1 MESKFE
7 SSVIPKNL
15 GDLLQ
20 GKVLNMT
27 SAVRD
32 RTTTKFRVQGSSNYS
47 NNNRT
52 IQFRLTS
59 SNYCD
64 LSTATLHWKL
74 KRDSTLQATEDL
86 AMLSAIESARLL
98 IGGKEV
104 ERVNNVR
111 ALKPIIYTKCS
122 SDYYNT
128 TLSLCGAYKY
138 RPCRTGVLA
147 TNASA
152 TSAPNDDS
160 RANLSD
166 NNYTIALPS
175 AQSGTNGQNVV
186 LDPLRILLMPH
197 TATSTTNF
205 GTGSNNANLGYGTH
219 SGTFG
224 HPINSQ
230 ATSYSNYR
238 IAYNNPVPSNLL
250 GGLVLENSFNPYTG
264 SLTDGFAS
272 QHIGRTG
279 DLSENQSMPLSLIF
293 GLCAKENSLFPLRN
307 VGSIEIELNLAPYE
321 SWFLHKPITST
332 IGAGN
337 AGVTRI
343 VDISNTNRSNAVH
356 VAGYDKYSIINPVIT
371 CDIVQC
377 ADSIVSRIDQM
388 CSSDTGFNMS
398 FQSYSTISQPIEYQ
412 ESITLNYLQ
421 GYSSLRDVYVSFQPA
436 VGMNPYYPKSDY
448 TLGSRFLQSNLQVG
462 STNFPAQDIEGASE
476 AYTELMKTYDDSYGK
491 PGGIIGYAEY
501 IGQRTASLNA
511 GVAQTAGAM
520 PSIAAAQWSDRNV
533 GACQVASIP
542 IMKPSCFLLGNSL
555 QKVLHHG
562 KTYSGLSTRSSG
574 LGLTHNLKFKSPT
587 LFVDPANN
595 KESLANPNFIDAHL
609 GQVQMIA
616 NTVFSHDVLLTIAN
630 DAVTVAV

>member
-20 GKVLNMT
+20 GKVMNMS

-32 RTTTKFRVQGSSNYS
+32 RTTQKFRVQGSSTYS

-59 SNYCD
+59 SNYAD
-64 LSTATLHWKL
+64 LSTACLHWKL

-98 IGGKEV
+98 VAGKEI

-128 TLSLCGAYKY
+128 TLSLAGTWKY

-152 TSAPNDDS
+152 TSAPNDDA
-160 RANLSD
+160 RANLSTD
-166 NNYTIALPS
+166 SYTIAIPS
-175 AQSGTNGQNVV
+175 GQEGTNGANIV
-186 LDPLRILLMPH
+186 LDPLRIMLLPH
-197 TATSTTNF
+197 TGTSSSNF
-205 GTGSNNANLGYGTH
+205 GAGSDTANLGYGT
-219 SGTFG
+219 STGTFG
-224 HPINSQ
+224 HPTNSQ
-230 ATSYSNYR
+230 ATSYSGYR

-264 SLTDGFAS
+264 SNTDGFSS

-307 VGSIEIELNLAPYE
+307 VGSVEIELNLAPYE
-321 SWFLHKPITST
+321 SWFLHKPVTST

-337 AGVTRI
+337 AGVSRI
-343 VDISNTNRSNAVH
+343 VDITNTKNNAVH
-356 VAGYDKYSIINPVIT
+356 AAGYDKYSIINPVIT

-398 FQSYSTISQPIEYQ
+398 FQSYSTISQPMDYQ
-412 ESITLNYLQ
+412 ESVTLNYLQ

-436 VGMNPYYPKSDY
+436 VGQNPYYPKSDY

-501 IGQRTASLNA
+501 LGQRTASLNA

-520 PSIAAAQWSDRNV
+520 PSIAAAQWADRNV

-542 IMKPSCFLLGNSL
+542 IMKPSCFILGNSL

>member
-59 SNYCD
+59 SNYAD
-64 LSTATLHWKL
+64 LSTACLHWKL

-98 IGGKEV
+98 VAGKEI

-128 TLSLCGAYKY
+128 TLSLTGAWKY

-147 TNASA
+147 TNTSA
-152 TSAPNDDS
+152 TSAPNDDA
-160 RANLSD
+160 RATVAD
-166 NNYTIALPS
+166 NNYTLTLPAGS
-175 AQSGTNGQNVV
+175 EGTNGANIV
-186 LDPLRILLMPH
+186 LDPLRVLLMPH
-197 TATSTTNF
+197 TATTTSNF
-205 GTGSNNANLGYGTH
+205 GTGSGTANLGYGTH

-224 HPINSQ
+224 HPTNSQ
-230 ATSYSNYR
+230 ATSYSGYR

-264 SLTDGFAS
+264 SLTDGFSS

-321 SWFLHKPITST
+321 SWFLHKPVTST

-337 AGVTRI
+337 AGVSRI
-343 VDISNTNRSNAVH
+343 VDITNTKNNAVH

-371 CDIVQC
+371 CDVVQV

-398 FQSYSTISQPIEYQ
+398 FQSYSTISQPMEYQ
-412 ESITLNYLQ
+412 ESVTLNYLQ

-436 VGMNPYYPKSDY
+436 VGQNPYYPKSDY

-462 STNFPAQDIEGASE
+462 STNFPAQDIEGPSE

-520 PSIAAAQWSDRNV
+520 PSIAAAQWADRNV
-533 GACQVASIP
+533 GSCQVASIP
-542 IMKPSCFLLGNSL
+542 IMKPSCFILGNSL

>member
-7 SSVIPKNL
+7 TSVIPKNL
-15 GDLLQ
+15 GDLMQ
-20 GKVLNMT
+20 GKVMNMT

-32 RTTTKFRVQGSSNYS
+32 RTTQKFRVQGSSSYS

-59 SNYCD
+59 NNYAD

-98 IGGKEV
+98 IAGKEV

-122 SDYYNT
+122 SDYYNS
-128 TLSLCGAYKY
+128 TLSLCGAWKY

-147 TNASA
+147 TNTSA

-160 RANLSD
+160 RADVAD
-166 NNYTIALPS
+166 NSYTITLP
-175 AQSGTNGQNVV
+175 AGKEGTNGANIV
-186 LDPLRILLMPH
+186 LDPLRVMLYPH
-197 TATSTTNF
+197 TATTTSNF
-205 GTGSNNANLGYGTH
+205 GTGSGTASLGYGTH
-219 SGTFG
+219 TGVFG
-224 HPINSQ
+224 HPTNSQ
-230 ATSYSNYR
+230 GTSFSSYR

-250 GGLVLENSFNPYTG
+250 GGLVLENSFVSYTG
-264 SLTDGFAS
+264 SNTDGFS
-272 QHIGRTG
+272 TQHIGRTG

-293 GLCAKENSLFPLRN
+293 GLCGKENSLFPLRN
-307 VGSIEIELNLAPYE
+307 VGSVEVEINLAPYE
-321 SWFLHKPITST
+321 SWWLHRPVTST
-332 IGAGN
+332 VGGN
-337 AGVTRI
+337 AGVSRI
-343 VDISNTNRSNAVH
+343 VNISTTKDNAVH
-356 VAGYDKYSIINPVIT
+356 AAGYDKYSIINPVIT

-398 FQSYSTISQPIEYQ
+398 FQSYSTISQPMDYQ
-412 ESITLNYLQ
+412 ENVTLNYLQ

-491 PGGIIGYAEY
+491 PGGIISYAEY
-501 IGQRTASLNA
+501 LGQRTASLNA
-511 GVAQTAGAM
+511 GIAQTAGAM
-520 PSIAAAQWSDRNV
+520 PSIAAAQWADRNV

-555 QKVLHHG
+555 QKVLYHG

-587 LFVDPANN
+587 LFTDPASN
-595 KESLANPNFIDAHL
+595 KESLANPNFLDAHL

>member
-7 SSVIPKNL
+7 ASIVPKNL

-20 GKVLNMT
+20 GKVMNMT

-32 RTTTKFRVQGSSNYS
+32 RTTQKFRVQGSSTYS

-59 SNYCD
+59 SNYAD
-64 LSTATLHWKL
+64 LSTATLHWRL

-98 IGGKEV
+98 IAGKEV

-128 TLSLCGAYKY
+128 TLSLAGAWKY

-147 TNASA
+147 TNSSA
-152 TSAPNDDS
+152 TVPPNNDS
-160 RANLSD
+160 RDLLSSGS
-166 NNYTIALPS
+166 YTIALP
-175 AQSGTNGQNVV
+175 ADQHGDNGANIV
-186 LDPLRILLMPH
+186 LDPLRVMLLPH
-197 TATSTTNF
+197 TGTADANF
-205 GTGSNNANLGYGTH
+205 GTGSATASLGYGTH
-219 SGTFG
+219 TGNFG
-224 HPINSQ
+224 HPTNSQ
-230 ATSYSNYR
+230 ATSYSGYR

-279 DLSENQSMPLSLIF
+279 DLSENHSMPLSLIF

-307 VGSIEIELNLAPYE
+307 VGSVEVELNLAPYE
-321 SWFLHKPITST
+321 SWWLHKPVTT
-332 IGAGN
+332 TVGAGN
-337 AGVTRI
+337 AGVTRKI
-343 VDISNTNRSNAVH
+343 NITTTKNDSVH
-356 VAGYDKYSIINPVIT
+356 ASGYDKYAIINPVIT

-388 CSSDTGFNMS
+388 CSSDSGFNMS
-398 FQSYSTISQPIEYQ
+398 FQSYSTISQPMDYQ
-412 ESITLNYLQ
+412 ESVTLNYLQ

-436 VGMNPYYPKSDY
+436 VGQNPYYPKSDY

-501 IGQRTASLNA
+501 LGQRTASLNA
-511 GVAQTAGAM
+511 GIAQTAGAM

-542 IMKPSCFLLGNSL
+542 IMKPSCFILGNSL

>member
-59 SNYCD
+59 SNYAD
-64 LSTATLHWKL
+64 LSTACLHWKL

-98 IGGKEV
+98 VAGKEI

-128 TLSLCGAYKY
+128 TLSLTGAWKY

-147 TNASA
+147 TNTSA
-152 TSAPNDDS
+152 TSAPNDDA
-160 RANLSD
+160 RATVAD
-166 NNYTIALPS
+166 NNYTLTLPAGS
-175 AQSGTNGQNVV
+175 EGTNGANIV
-186 LDPLRILLMPH
+186 LDPLRVLLMPH
-197 TATSTTNF
+197 TATTTSNF
-205 GTGSNNANLGYGTH
+205 GTGSGTANLGYGTH

-224 HPINSQ
+224 HPTNSQ
-230 ATSYSNYR
+230 ATSYSGYR

-264 SLTDGFAS
+264 SLTDGFSS

-321 SWFLHKPITST
+321 SWFLHKPVTST

-337 AGVTRI
+337 AGVSRI
-343 VDISNTNRSNAVH
+343 VDITNTKNNAVH

-371 CDIVQC
+371 CDVVQV

-398 FQSYSTISQPIEYQ
+398 FQSYSTISQPMEYQ
-412 ESITLNYLQ
+412 ESVTLNYLQ

-436 VGMNPYYPKSDY
+436 VGQNPYYPKSDY

-476 AYTELMKTYDDSYGK
+476 AYTELLKTYDDSYGK

-520 PSIAAAQWSDRNV
+520 PSIAAAQWADRNV
-533 GACQVASIP
+533 GSCQVASIP
-542 IMKPSCFLLGNSL
+542 IMKPSCFILGNSL

>member
-59 SNYCD
+59 SNYAD
-64 LSTATLHWKL
+64 LSTACLHWKL

-98 IGGKEV
+98 IAGKEV

-128 TLSLCGAYKY
+128 TLSFAGAWKY

-152 TSAPNDDS
+152 TSAPNADA
-160 RANLSD
+160 RATVAD
-166 NNYTIALPS
+166 NNYTLTLPAGS
-175 AQSGTNGQNVV
+175 EGANGANIV

-197 TATSTTNF
+197 TATSTSNF
-205 GTGSNNANLGYGTH
+205 GTGSGTANLGYGTH
-219 SGTFG
+219 SGSFG
-224 HPINSQ
+224 HPTNSQ
-230 ATSYSNYR
+230 ATSYSGYR

-264 SLTDGFAS
+264 SLTDGFSS
-272 QHIGRTG
+272 QHIGRSG
-279 DLSENQSMPLSLIF
+279 DLSESQSMPLSLIF

-321 SWFLHKPITST
+321 SWFLHKPVTST

-337 AGVTRI
+337 ASVSRI
-343 VDISNTNRSNAVH
+343 VDITNTKNNAVH

-371 CDIVQC
+371 CDIVQV

-398 FQSYSTISQPIEYQ
+398 FQSYSTISQPMDYQ
-412 ESITLNYLQ
+412 ESVTLNYLQ

-501 IGQRTASLNA
+501 LGQRTASLNA

-542 IMKPSCFLLGNSL
+542 IMKPSCFILGNSL

>member
-7 SSVIPKNL
+7 SSIIPKNL

-20 GKVLNMT
+20 GKVLNMS

-32 RTTTKFRVQGSSNYS
+32 RTTQKFRVQGSSTYS

-98 IGGKEV
+98 IAGKEC

-128 TLSLCGAYKY
+128 TLSLAGCWKY

-147 TNASA
+147 TNTSA
-152 TSAPNDDS
+152 TSAPNDDA
-160 RANLSD
+160 RATVAD
-166 NNYTIALPS
+166 NNYTLTLPAGS
-175 AQSGTNGQNVV
+175 EGTNGANIV
-186 LDPLRILLMPH
+186 LDPLRVLLMPH
-197 TATSTTNF
+197 TATTTSNF
-205 GTGSNNANLGYGTH
+205 GTGSATANLGYGTH
-219 SGTFG
+219 SGSFG
-224 HPINSQ
+224 HPTNSQ
-230 ATSYSNYR
+230 ATSYSGYR

-264 SLTDGFAS
+264 SLTDGFSS

-321 SWFLHKPITST
+321 SWFLHKPVTST

-337 AGVTRI
+337 AGVSRI
-343 VDISNTNRSNAVH
+343 VDITNTKNNAVH

-371 CDIVQC
+371 CDVVQV

-398 FQSYSTISQPIEYQ
+398 FQSYSTISQPMEYQ
-412 ESITLNYLQ
+412 ESVTLNYLQ

-436 VGMNPYYPKSDY
+436 VGQNPYYPKSDY

-520 PSIAAAQWSDRNV
+520 PSIAAAQWADRNV

-587 LFVDPANN
+587 LFTDPANN

>member
-20 GKVLNMT
+20 GKVLNMS

-32 RTTTKFRVQGSSNYS
+32 RTCQKFRVQGSSTYS

-98 IGGKEV
+98 VAGKEI

-128 TLSLCGAYKY
+128 TLSLAGAYKY

-160 RANLSD
+160 RANLSTGS
-166 NNYTIALPS
+166 YTIAVP
-175 AQSGTNGQNVV
+175 AGQEGTNGANIV
-186 LDPLRILLMPH
+186 LDPLRIMLLPH
-197 TATSTTNF
+197 TGTSSSNF
-205 GTGSNNANLGYGTH
+205 GAGSDTANLGYGT
-219 SGTFG
+219 STGTFG
-224 HPINSQ
+224 HPTNAQ
-230 ATSYSNYR
+230 ATSYSGYR

-264 SLTDGFAS
+264 SNTDGFAS

-279 DLSENQSMPLSLIF
+279 DLTESQSMPLSLIF

-321 SWFLHKPITST
+321 SWFLHKPVTST

-337 AGVTRI
+337 AGVSRI
-343 VDISNTNRSNAVH
+343 VDITNTKNNAVH
-356 VAGYDKYSIINPVIT
+356 TAGYDKYSIINPVIT
-371 CDIVQC
+371 CDVVQV

-398 FQSYSTISQPIEYQ
+398 FQSYSTISQPMDYQ
-412 ESITLNYLQ
+412 ESVTLNYLQ

-436 VGMNPYYPKSDY
+436 VGQNPYYPKSDY

-501 IGQRTASLNA
+501 LGQRTASLNA

-520 PSIAAAQWSDRNV
+520 PSIAAAQWADRNV

-542 IMKPSCFLLGNSL
+542 IMKPSCFILGNSL
-555 QKVLHHG
+555 QKVLHQG

>member
-7 SSVIPKNL
+7 TSVIPKNL
-15 GDLLQ
+15 GDLMS
-20 GKVLNMT
+20 GKVMNMT

-32 RTTTKFRVQGSSNYS
+32 RTTQKFRVQGSSTYS

-59 SNYCD
+59 SNYAD

-98 IGGKEV
+98 IAGKEV

-111 ALKPIIYTKCS
+111 ALKPIIYTRCS

-128 TLSLCGAYKY
+128 TLSLAGAWKY

-147 TNASA
+147 TN
-152 TSAPNDDS
+152 TSSTTAPNDDA
-160 RANLSD
+160 RANLSTD
-166 NNYTIALPS
+166 SYTIALP
-175 AQSGTNGQNVV
+175 AGQEGTNGANIV
-186 LDPLRILLMPH
+186 LDPLRVMLLPH
-197 TATSTTNF
+197 TGTSNSNF
-205 GTGSNNANLGYGTH
+205 GTGSGTANLGYGTH
-219 SGTFG
+219 TGTFG
-224 HPINSQ
+224 HPTNSQ
-230 ATSYSNYR
+230 ATSYSSYR
-238 IAYNNPVPSNLL
+238 LAYNNPVPSNLL

-279 DLSENQSMPLSLIF
+279 DLSENHSMPLSLIF
-293 GLCAKENSLFPLRN
+293 GLCAKENALFPLRN
-307 VGSIEIELNLAPYE
+307 VGSVEVEINLAPYD
-321 SWFLHKPITST
+321 SWWLHKPVTT
-332 IGAGN
+332 TVGAGN

-343 VDISNTNRSNAVH
+343 IDITNTKNNAVH
-356 VAGYDKYSIINPVIT
+356 AAGYDKYSIINPVIT

-398 FQSYSTISQPIEYQ
+398 FQSYSTISQPMEYQ
-412 ESITLNYLQ
+412 ESVTLNYLQ

-436 VGMNPYYPKSDY
+436 VGQNPYYPKSDY
-448 TLGSRFLQSNLQVG
+448 ALGSRFLQSNLQVG

-501 IGQRTASLNA
+501 LGQRTCSLNA
-511 GVAQTAGAM
+511 GTAQTAGAM

-595 KESLANPNFIDAHL
+595 KESLANPNFVDAHL
-609 GQVQMIA
+609 GGVQLIA

-630 DAVTVAV
+630 DAVSVAV

>member
-7 SSVIPKNL
+7 TSVIPKNL
-15 GDLLQ
+15 GDLMN
-20 GKVLNMT
+20 GKVMNMT

-32 RTTTKFRVQGSSNYS
+32 RTTQKFRVQGSSTYS

-59 SNYCD
+59 SNYAD
-64 LSTATLHWKL
+64 LSTCVLHWKL

-98 IGGKEV
+98 IAGKEV

-128 TLSLCGAYKY
+128 TLSLTGAWKY

-147 TNASA
+147 TN
-152 TSAPNDDS
+152 TSSTTAPNDDA
-160 RANLSD
+160 RANLSTGS
-166 NNYTIALPS
+166 YTIALP
-175 AQSGTNGQNVV
+175 AGQEGTNGANIV
-186 LDPLRILLMPH
+186 LDPLRVMLLPH
-197 TATSTTNF
+197 TGTSSSNF

-219 SGTFG
+219 TGTFG
-224 HPINSQ
+224 HPTNSQ
-230 ATSYSNYR
+230 ATAYSSYR
-238 IAYNNPVPSNLL
+238 LAYNNPVPSNLL

-279 DLSENQSMPLSLIF
+279 DLSENHSMPLSLIF
-293 GLCAKENSLFPLRN
+293 GLCAKENALFPLRN
-307 VGSIEIELNLAPYE
+307 VGSVEVEINLAPYE
-321 SWFLHKPITST
+321 SWWLHKPVTT
-332 IGAGN
+332 TVGAGN

-343 VDISNTNRSNAVH
+343 VDITNTKNNPVH
-356 VAGYDKYSIINPVIT
+356 SAGYDKYSIINPVIT

-398 FQSYSTISQPIEYQ
+398 FQSYSTISQPMEYQ
-412 ESITLNYLQ
+412 ESVTLNYLQ

-436 VGMNPYYPKSDY
+436 VGQNPYYPKSDY
-448 TLGSRFLQSNLQVG
+448 VLGSRFLQSNLQVG

-491 PGGIIGYAEY
+491 PGGLIGYAEY
-501 IGQRTASLNA
+501 LGQRTASLNA

-542 IMKPSCFLLGNSL
+542 TMKPSCFLLGNSL

-595 KESLANPNFIDAHL
+595 KESLANPNFVDAHL
-609 GQVQMIA
+609 GQVQLIA
-616 NTVFSHDVLLTIAN
+616 NTVFSHDVLLTISN
-630 DAVTVAV
+630 DAVSIAV

>member
-7 SSVIPKNL
+7 TSVIPKNL
-15 GDLLQ
+15 GDLMQ
-20 GKVLNMT
+20 GKVMNMT

-32 RTTTKFRVQGSSNYS
+32 RTTQKFRVQGSSSYS

-59 SNYCD
+59 NNYAD

-98 IGGKEV
+98 IAGKEV

-122 SDYYNT
+122 SDYYNS
-128 TLSLCGAYKY
+128 TLSLCGAWKY

-147 TNASA
+147 TNTSA

-160 RANLSD
+160 RADVAD
-166 NNYTIALPS
+166 NSYTITLP
-175 AQSGTNGQNVV
+175 AGKEGTNGANIV
-186 LDPLRILLMPH
+186 LDPLRVMLYPH
-197 TATSTTNF
+197 TATTTSNF
-205 GTGSNNANLGYGTH
+205 GTGSGTASLGYGTH
-219 SGTFG
+219 TGVFG
-224 HPINSQ
+224 HPTNSQ
-230 ATSYSNYR
+230 GTSFSSYR

-250 GGLVLENSFNPYTG
+250 GGLVLENSFVSYTG
-264 SLTDGFAS
+264 SNTDGFS
-272 QHIGRTG
+272 TQHIGRTG

-293 GLCAKENSLFPLRN
+293 GLCGKENSLFPLRN
-307 VGSIEIELNLAPYE
+307 VGSVEVEINLAPYE
-321 SWFLHKPITST
+321 SWWLHRPVTST
-332 IGAGN
+332 VGGN
-337 AGVTRI
+337 AGVSRI
-343 VDISNTNRSNAVH
+343 VNISTTKDNAVH
-356 VAGYDKYSIINPVIT
+356 AAGYDKYSIINPVIT

-398 FQSYSTISQPIEYQ
+398 FQSYSTISQPMDYQ
-412 ESITLNYLQ
+412 ENVTLNYLQ

-491 PGGIIGYAEY
+491 PGGIISYAEY
-501 IGQRTASLNA
+501 LGQRTASLNA
-511 GVAQTAGAM
+511 GIAQTAGAM
-520 PSIAAAQWSDRNV
+520 PSIAAAQWADRNV

-542 IMKPSCFLLGNSL
+542 TMKPSCFLLGNSL
-555 QKVLHHG
+555 QKVLYHG

-587 LFVDPANN
+587 LFTDPASN
-595 KESLANPNFIDAHL
+595 KESLANPNFLDAHL

>member
-59 SNYCD
+59 SNYAD
-64 LSTATLHWKL
+64 LSTACLHWKL

-98 IGGKEV
+98 IAGKEV

-128 TLSLCGAYKY
+128 TLSLAGCWKY

-152 TSAPNDDS
+152 TSAPNNDA
-160 RANLSD
+160 RATVAD
-166 NNYTIALPS
+166 NNYTLTLPAGS
-175 AQSGTNGQNVV
+175 EGANGANIV

-197 TATSTTNF
+197 TATTTSNF
-205 GTGSNNANLGYGTH
+205 GTGSATANLGYGTH
-219 SGTFG
+219 SGSFG
-224 HPINSQ
+224 HPTNSQ
-230 ATSYSNYR
+230 ATSYSGYR

-264 SLTDGFAS
+264 SLTDGFSS
-272 QHIGRTG
+272 QHIGRSG
-279 DLSENQSMPLSLIF
+279 DLSESQSMPLSLIF

-321 SWFLHKPITST
+321 SWFLHKPVTST

-337 AGVTRI
+337 ASVSRI
-343 VDISNTNRSNAVH
+343 VDITNTKNNAVH

-371 CDIVQC
+371 CDIVQV

-398 FQSYSTISQPIEYQ
+398 FQSYSTISQPMDYQ
-412 ESITLNYLQ
+412 ESVTLNYLQ

-501 IGQRTASLNA
+501 LGQRTASLNA

-542 IMKPSCFLLGNSL
+542 IMKPSCFILGNSL

>member
-7 SSVIPKNL
+7 TSVIPKNL
-15 GDLLQ
+15 GDLMN
-20 GKVLNMT
+20 GKVMNMT

-32 RTTTKFRVQGSSNYS
+32 RTTQKFRVQGSSTYS

-59 SNYCD
+59 SNYAD
-64 LSTATLHWKL
+64 LSTATLHWRL

-86 AMLSAIESARLL
+86 CMLSAIESARLM
-98 IGGKEV
+98 IAGKEV
-104 ERVNNVR
+104 ERINSCR

-128 TLSLCGAYKY
+128 TLSLAGCWKF

-147 TNASA
+147 TNSSA
-152 TSAPNDDS
+152 TSAPNNDS
-160 RANLSD
+160 RANLSAD
-166 NNYTIALPS
+166 NTYTIALP
-175 AQSGTNGQNVV
+175 AGQPGDNGANII
-186 LDPLRILLMPH
+186 LDPLRVMLLPH

-205 GTGSNNANLGYGTH
+205 GTGSATANLGYGTH
-219 SGTFG
+219 SGSFG
-224 HPINSQ
+224 HPTNSQ
-230 ATSYSNYR
+230 ATSYSSYR

-293 GLCAKENSLFPLRN
+293 GICAKENSLFPLRN
-307 VGSIEIELNLAPYE
+307 VGSIEVELTLAEY
-321 SWFLHKPITST
+321 SQWWLHKPVTS
-332 IGAGN
+332 GGN

-343 VDISNTNRSNAVH
+343 VDISNTNRTDPVH

-398 FQSYSTISQPIEYQ
+398 FQSYSTISQPMDYQ
-412 ESITLNYLQ
+412 ESVTLNYLQ

-436 VGMNPYYPKSDY
+436 VGQNPYYPKSDY
-448 TLGSRFLQSNLQVG
+448 YLGSRFVQSNLMVG

-501 IGQRTASLNA
+501 IGQRTCSLNA
-511 GVAQTAGAM
+511 GCSQTAGAM

-542 IMKPSCFLLGNSL
+542 IMKPSCFILGNSL
-555 QKVLHHG
+555 QKVLGHS

-574 LGLTHNLKFKSPT
+574 LGLTHNLKWKSPT
-587 LFVDPANN
+587 LFTDPQNN
-595 KESLANPNFIDAHL
+595 KESLGNPNFLDAHL
-609 GQVQMIA
+609 GAVQLIA

>member
-7 SSVIPKNL
+7 TSVIPKNL
-15 GDLLQ
+15 GDLMQ
-20 GKVLNMT
+20 GKVMNMT

-32 RTTTKFRVQGSSNYS
+32 RTTQKFRVQGSSSYS

-59 SNYCD
+59 NNYAD

-98 IGGKEV
+98 IAGKEV

-122 SDYYNT
+122 SDYYNS
-128 TLSLCGAYKY
+128 TLSLCGAWKY

-147 TNASA
+147 TNTSA

-160 RANLSD
+160 RADVAD
-166 NNYTIALPS
+166 NSYTITLP
-175 AQSGTNGQNVV
+175 AGKEGTNGANIV
-186 LDPLRILLMPH
+186 LDPLRVMLYPH
-197 TATSTTNF
+197 TATTTSNF
-205 GTGSNNANLGYGTH
+205 GTGSGTASLGYGTH
-219 SGTFG
+219 TGVFG
-224 HPINSQ
+224 HPTNSQ
-230 ATSYSNYR
+230 GTSFSSYR

-250 GGLVLENSFNPYTG
+250 GGLVLENSFVSYTG
-264 SLTDGFAS
+264 SNTDGFS
-272 QHIGRTG
+272 TQHIGRTG

-293 GLCAKENSLFPLRN
+293 GLCGKENSLFPLRN
-307 VGSIEIELNLAPYE
+307 VGSVEVEINLAPYE
-321 SWFLHKPITST
+321 SWWLHRPVTST
-332 IGAGN
+332 VGGN
-337 AGVTRI
+337 AGVSRI
-343 VDISNTNRSNAVH
+343 VNISTTKDNAVH
-356 VAGYDKYSIINPVIT
+356 AAGYDKYSIINPVIT

-398 FQSYSTISQPIEYQ
+398 FQSYSTISQPMDYQ
-412 ESITLNYLQ
+412 ENVTLNYLQ

-491 PGGIIGYAEY
+491 PGGIISYAEY
-501 IGQRTASLNA
+501 LGQRTCSLNA
-511 GVAQTAGAM
+511 GCSQTAGAM
-520 PSIAAAQWSDRNV
+520 PSIAAAQWADRNV

-555 QKVLHHG
+555 QKVLYHG

-587 LFVDPANN
+587 LFTDPASN
-595 KESLANPNFIDAHL
+595 KESLANPNFLDAHL

>member
-7 SSVIPKNL
+7 TSIIPKNL
-15 GDLLQ
+15 GDLMN
-20 GKVLNMT
+20 GKVMNMT

-32 RTTTKFRVQGSSNYS
+32 RTTQKFRVQGSSTYGNS
-47 NNNRT
+47 NKT

-59 SNYCD
+59 SNYAD

-86 AMLSAIESARLL
+86 AMLSAIESARVL
-98 IGGKEV
+98 IAGKEV
-104 ERVNNVR
+104 ERINNVR
-111 ALKPIIYTKCS
+111 SLKPIIYTKCS

-128 TLSLCGAYKY
+128 TLSLCGTWKY

-147 TNASA
+147 TNSTA
-152 TSAPNDDS
+152 TSAPNDDA
-160 RANLSD
+160 RATVAN
-166 NNYTIALPS
+166 NNYTVNLPAGS
-175 AQSGTNGQNVV
+175 EGNNGANIL
-186 LDPLRILLMPH
+186 LDPLRIMLIPH

-205 GTGSNNANLGYGTH
+205 GTNSNNQSLGYGTH
-219 SGTFG
+219 TGNFG
-224 HPINSQ
+224 HPTNSQ
-230 ATSYSNYR
+230 ATSYSSYR

-250 GGLVLENSFNPYTG
+250 GGMVLENSFANYSG
-264 SLTDGFAS
+264 SSTDGFS
-272 QHIGRTG
+272 TQKIGRIG
-279 DLSENQSMPLSLIF
+279 DLSEYQSMPLSLIF
-293 GLCAKENSLFPLRN
+293 GLCSKQNSLFPLRN
-307 VGSIEIELNLAPYE
+307 VGSVEVEINLAPYE
-321 SWFLHKPITST
+321 SWWLHKPVTS
-332 IGAGN
+332 GNGN

-343 VDISNTNRSNAVH
+343 VDITNTKNNAVH
-356 VAGYDKYSIINPVIT
+356 SSGYDKYSIINPTIT

-398 FQSYSTISQPIEYQ
+398 FQSYSTISQPMDYQ
-412 ESITLNYLQ
+412 ESVSLNYLQ

-436 VGMNPYYPKSDY
+436 VGQNPYYPKSDFY
-448 TLGSRFLQSNLQVG
+448 LGSRFVQSNLMVG
-462 STNFPAQDIEGASE
+462 STNFPAQDIEGPSE
-476 AYTELMKTYDDSYGK
+476 AYTELMKTYDDEYGK
-491 PGGIIGYAEY
+491 AGGLIGYAEY
-501 IGQRTASLNA
+501 IGQRTCSLNA

-520 PSIAAAQWSDRNV
+520 PSIAAAQWADRNV

-542 IMKPSCFLLGNSL
+542 IMKSSCFLLGNSL
-555 QKVLHHG
+555 QKVLHGG

-574 LGLTHNLKFKSPT
+574 LGLTHNLKWKSPT
-587 LFVDPANN
+587 LFTDPQNN

>member
-7 SSVIPKNL
+7 TSVIPKNL
-15 GDLLQ
+15 GDLMQ
-20 GKVLNMT
+20 GKVMNMT

-32 RTTTKFRVQGSSNYS
+32 RTTQKFRVQGSSSYS

-59 SNYCD
+59 NNYAD

-98 IGGKEV
+98 IAGKEV

-122 SDYYNT
+122 SDYYNS
-128 TLSLCGAYKY
+128 TLSLCGAWKY

-147 TNASA
+147 TNTSA

-160 RANLSD
+160 RADVAD
-166 NNYTIALPS
+166 NSYTITLP
-175 AQSGTNGQNVV
+175 AGKEGTNGANIV
-186 LDPLRILLMPH
+186 LDPLRVMLYPH
-197 TATSTTNF
+197 TATTTSNF
-205 GTGSNNANLGYGTH
+205 GTGSGTASLGYGTH
-219 SGTFG
+219 TGVFG
-224 HPINSQ
+224 HPTNSQ
-230 ATSYSNYR
+230 GTSFSSYR

-250 GGLVLENSFNPYTG
+250 GGLVLENSFVSYTG
-264 SLTDGFAS
+264 SNTDGFS
-272 QHIGRTG
+272 TQHIGRTG

-293 GLCAKENSLFPLRN
+293 GLCGKENSLFPLRN
-307 VGSIEIELNLAPYE
+307 VGSVEVEINLAPYE
-321 SWFLHKPITST
+321 SWWLHRPVTST
-332 IGAGN
+332 VGGN
-337 AGVTRI
+337 AGVSRI
-343 VDISNTNRSNAVH
+343 VNISTTKDNAVH
-356 VAGYDKYSIINPVIT
+356 AAGYDKYSIINPVIT

-398 FQSYSTISQPIEYQ
+398 FQSYSTISQPMDYQ
-412 ESITLNYLQ
+412 ENVTLNYLQ

-436 VGMNPYYPKSDY
+436 VGMNCYYPKSDY

-491 PGGIIGYAEY
+491 PGGIISYAEY
-501 IGQRTASLNA
+501 LGQRTASLNA
-511 GVAQTAGAM
+511 GIAQTAGAM
-520 PSIAAAQWSDRNV
+520 PSIAAAQWADRNV

-542 IMKPSCFLLGNSL
+542 TMKPSCFLLGNSL
-555 QKVLHHG
+555 QKVLYHG

-587 LFVDPANN
+587 LFTDPASN
-595 KESLANPNFIDAHL
+595 KESLANPNFLDAHL

>member
-1 MESKFE
+1 M
-7 SSVIPKNL
+7 
-15 GDLLQ
+15 
-20 GKVLNMT
+20 NMT

-32 RTTTKFRVQGSSNYS
+32 RTTQKFRVQGSSSYS

-59 SNYCD
+59 NNYAD

-98 IGGKEV
+98 IAGKEV

-122 SDYYNT
+122 SDYYNS
-128 TLSLCGAYKY
+128 TLSLCGAWKY

-147 TNASA
+147 TNTSA

-160 RANLSD
+160 RADVAD
-166 NNYTIALPS
+166 NSYTITLP
-175 AQSGTNGQNVV
+175 AGKEGTNGANIV
-186 LDPLRILLMPH
+186 LDPLRVMLYPH
-197 TATSTTNF
+197 TATTTSNF
-205 GTGSNNANLGYGTH
+205 GTGSGTASLGYGTH
-219 SGTFG
+219 TGVFG
-224 HPINSQ
+224 HPTNSQ
-230 ATSYSNYR
+230 GTSFSSYR

-250 GGLVLENSFNPYTG
+250 GGLVLENSFVSYTG
-264 SLTDGFAS
+264 SNTDGFS
-272 QHIGRTG
+272 TQHIGRTG

-293 GLCAKENSLFPLRN
+293 GLCGKENSLFPLRN
-307 VGSIEIELNLAPYE
+307 VGSVEVEINLAPYE
-321 SWFLHKPITST
+321 SWWLHRPVTST
-332 IGAGN
+332 VGGN
-337 AGVTRI
+337 AGVSRI
-343 VDISNTNRSNAVH
+343 VNISTTKDNAVH
-356 VAGYDKYSIINPVIT
+356 AAGYDKYSIINPVIT

-398 FQSYSTISQPIEYQ
+398 FQSYSTISQPMDYQ
-412 ESITLNYLQ
+412 ENVTLNYLQ

-491 PGGIIGYAEY
+491 PGGIISYAEY
-501 IGQRTASLNA
+501 LGQRTASLNA
-511 GVAQTAGAM
+511 GIAQTAGAM
-520 PSIAAAQWSDRNV
+520 PSIAAAQWADRNV

-542 IMKPSCFLLGNSL
+542 TMKPSCFLLGNSL
-555 QKVLHHG
+555 QKVLYHG

-587 LFVDPANN
+587 LFTDPASN
-595 KESLANPNFIDAHL
+595 KESLANPNFLDAHL

>member
-32 RTTTKFRVQGSSNYS
+32 RTTTKFRVQGSSTYS

-59 SNYCD
+59 SNYAD
-64 LSTATLHWKL
+64 LSTCTLHWKL
-74 KRDSTLQATEDL
+74 KRESTLQGTEDL

-152 TSAPNDDS
+152 TSAPNADT

-175 AQSGTNGQNVV
+175 AQTGTNGQNIV
-186 LDPLRILLMPH
+186 LDPLRVMLLPH

-219 SGTFG
+219 SGSFG

-230 ATSYSNYR
+230 ATSFSNYR

-250 GGLVLENSFNPYTG
+250 GGLILENSFNPYTG

-279 DLSENQSMPLSLIF
+279 DLTESQSMPLSLIF

-307 VGSIEIELNLAPYE
+307 VGSVEIELNLAPYD
-321 SWFLHKPITST
+321 SWFLHKPVTST
-332 IGAGN
+332 IGTGN
-337 AGVTRI
+337 ASVSRI
-343 VDISNTNRSNAVH
+343 VDITNTKSNAVH

-436 VGMNPYYPKSDY
+436 IGMNPYYPKSDY

-462 STNFPAQDIEGASE
+462 STNFPSQDIEGASE

-587 LFVDPANN
+587 LFVDPATN